1 MNNET
6 DFVMTHR
13 GSLWISSELGPP
25 VGELPGSVIPV
36 QQGSPQGL
44 EKLVILADLRRGAQG
59 ADQRAN
65 RRGSAVAAVDRTTT

>member
-1 MNNET
+1 
-6 DFVMTHR
+6 MTHV
-13 GSLWISSELGPP
+13 GSLWISRELGPP

-59 ADQRAN
+59 AD
-65 RRGSAVAAVDRTTT
+65 

>member
-1 MNNET
+1 MS
-6 DFVMTHR
+6 
-13 GSLWISSELGPP
+13 GELGPP

-44 EKLVILADLRRGAQG
+44 EKLAILADLRGSAQG

-65 RRGSAVAAVDRTTT
+65 RRGSPVAAVDLTTT